1 MTPGIGQRAIAGA
14 VTALML
20 LAALTA
26 AAAAMPYPGTWIR
39 VDTEASVAEIR
50 HGERLVTVLDHVAFG
65 RGGISDLHI
74 RGDNTTPTGRFRI
87 NRINRDSR
95 FHLFFAINYPT
106 VEHLDAAR
114 RDGIVGDE
122 EYTRA
127 LDHAGARGYLP
138 QDGPLGGH
146 IGFHGIGEGDPVIHE
161 DFHWTEGCIA
171 MTNEQIEQFD
181 EFVEIGTPVVIE

>member
-1 MTPGIGQRAIAGA
+1 MTRPPRQRTITGIATTFI
-14 VTALML
+14 L
-20 LAALTA
+20 LATLVTGAL
-26 AAAAMPYPGTWIR
+26 AMPYPGTWIR
-39 VDTEASVAEIR
+39 VDTDASVAEIR
-50 HGERLVTVLDHVAFG
+50 EGDRLITVLEHVAFG
-65 RGGISDLHI
+65 RGGISALHL

-106 VEHLDAAR
+106 IEHLDAAR
-114 RDGIVGDE
+114 RGGIVGED

-127 LDHAGARGYLP
+127 LDYAGQRGYLP

-146 IGFHGIGEGDPVIHE
+146 IGFHGIGDGDPVIHE